1 MAKKVTKTITVNET
15 DINVGEIIKQGA
27 DAPLAAQIAVKT
39 LLEDQIAQL
48 KAVVEV
54 MDSKIKGNPYEATV
68 KKLIA
73 DGVLDSESETPV
85 IEVHTKYGDKV
96 RVTLSAGTDSGFEV
110 LKELSDKAKLD
121 DDIIPDKY
129 KKRNVTL
136 DKAALEADFT
146 DGTLPIVLKG
156 YCSVCPTEI
165 TKLRKTTVKEKEEK

>member
-1 MAKKVTKTITVNET
+1 MA
-15 DINVGEIIKQGA
+15 
-27 DAPLAAQIAVKT
+27 
-39 LLEDQIAQL
+39 
-48 KAVVEV
+48 
-54 MDSKIKGNPYEATV
+54 
-68 KKLIA
+68 
-73 DGVLDSESETPV
+73 
-85 IEVHTKYGDKV
+85 DKV

-129 KKRNVTL
+129 KKKNVTL

-146 DGTLPIVLKG
+146 DGTLPTVLKG